1 MTIPNTLQD
10 VQTDWH
16 FAVPVFK
23 SKLNNFPA
31 HQAGLRTFLL
41 ELQQK
46 SPGLKKSNLNGWHSE
61 NNLHLQDHPDIQWLN
76 QAIGQF
82 SGQCVAPFYPG
93 QEAQTEILLT
103 SCWGNISGGNAWNAP
118 HNHLPCQW
126 SGVFYV
132 DVEKSLERD
141 EESRKKNPKDR
152 SGLIE
157 FMNPLPLGR
166 HYHRSS
172 VVTYH
177 PENGMILLFPGYLM
191 HLVHP
196 NLSPVERIS
205 IAFNL
210 EASQARPRS

>member
-1 MTIPNTLQD
+1 MNDI
-10 VQTDWH
+10 QTDWH

-23 SKLNNFPA
+23 TKLDDFPS
-31 HQAGLRTFLL
+31 HQEGLRSMLL
-41 ELQQK
+41 EHQQK

-61 NNLHLQDHPDIQWLN
+61 NNLHLQSHPDIQWLN
-76 QAIGQF
+76 QSIGQF
-82 SGQCVAPFYPG
+82 AGECIAPFHPG
-93 QEAQTEILLT
+93 QLEQTNVLLT

-132 DVEKSLERD
+132 DVEKSLE
-141 EESRKKNPKDR
+141 KNQPKER
-152 SGLIE
+152 QGLIE

-166 HYHRSS
+166 HYHRPS

-177 PENGMILLFPGYLM
+177 PEDGMILLFPGYLM

-196 NLSPVERIS
+196 NLSPVQRIS

-210 EASQARPRS
+210 EASTAKTPVE